1 MPRRRAQLV
10 CQHLGNVSGRV
21 LEDYPSIF
29 REFVKG
35 RHGIYAL
42 YRRGRLY
49 YVGLATNLRQRLN
62 QHLRDLTCPPR
73 RYHALC

>member
-21 LEDYPSIF
+21 LEDCPSIF

-35 RHGIYAL
+35 RHGICAL